1 MVDQSADVTIDAA
14 GYEAE
19 LAVHVEDVLPAADVC
34 VAEFYEIWATS
45 GIMRSASKRSFSTGR
60 SGAYFA

>member
-1 MVDQSADVTIDAA
+1 MLLSALPGDK
-14 GYEAE
+14 AE
-19 LAVHVEDVLPAADVC
+19 FAVHVEDVLPAADVC
-34 VAEFYEIWATS
+34 VAELYEIRALSS